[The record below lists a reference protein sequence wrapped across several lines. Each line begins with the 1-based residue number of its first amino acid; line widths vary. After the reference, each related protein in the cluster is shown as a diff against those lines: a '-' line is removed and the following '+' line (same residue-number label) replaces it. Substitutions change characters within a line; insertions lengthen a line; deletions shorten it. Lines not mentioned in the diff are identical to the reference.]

1 MAVSAFPSDTR
12 HHRRDVAEIN
22 ITPLVDVLLV
32 LLVIFM
38 VTAPVASGRLDL
50 RLPQASP
57 PQPAEPPPRVELRV
71 QADGVYL
78 LEGRMLMGERTAWR
92 AAGDRTQG
100 ADQRPADLCRRRGR
114 LPGLRPRTRAR
125 AAQRAGQ
132 HRDAM
137 KASC

>member
-57 PQPAEPPPRVELRV
+57 TQPMEPPPRVELRV

-78 LEGRMLMGERTAWR
+78 LEGRMLI
-92 AAGDRTQG
+92 GDE
-100 ADQRPADLCRRRGR
+100 
-114 LPGLRPRTRAR
+114 LPGALREIARQAPASILQISAADEADYQAFAR
-125 AAQRAGQ
+125 ALAHAQHSGL
-132 HRDAM
+132 DNIAM
-137 KASC
+137 Q

>member
-57 PQPAEPPPRVELRV
+57 TQPLTPPPRVELRV

-78 LEGRMLMGERTAWR
+78 LDGRMLMGEELPAALRTIAR
-92 AAGDRTQG
+92 KAPTSVLQISAAEEAEYQ
-100 ADQRPADLCRRRGR
+100 AF
-114 LPGLRPRTRAR
+114 AR
-125 AAQRAGQ
+125 ALAHAQRSGL
-132 HRDAM
+132 DNIAM
-137 KASC
+137 Q

>member
-57 PQPAEPPPRVELRV
+57 TQPLTPPPRVELRV

-78 LEGRMLMGERTAWR
+78 LEGRMLMGEELPAALRTIAR
-92 AAGDRTQG
+92 KAPTSVLQISAG
-100 ADQRPADLCRRRGR
+100 
-114 LPGLRPRTRAR
+114 
-125 AAQRAGQ
+125 
-132 HRDAM
+132 
-137 KASC
+137 

>member
-57 PQPAEPPPRVELRV
+57 PQPMQPPPRVELRV

-78 LEGRMLMGERTAWR
+78 LDGRMLIGDELPAALR
-92 AAGDRTQG
+92 AIARKAPTSVLQISAAEE
-100 ADQRPADLCRRRGR
+100 ADYQAF
-114 LPGLRPRTRAR
+114 AR
-125 AAQRAGQ
+125 ALAHAQRSGL
-132 HRDAM
+132 DNIAM
-137 KASC
+137 Q